1 MQDKSCSQA
10 LCYSPNTLCHGRRVM
25 LHLRHNKNRMWLKE
39 RQTKWA
45 SKSPMCLRRAAN
57 DGTSECW
64 HTAGAHPPN
73 PHPTHPPNSKRT
85 GGGTAASVNTPQSTE
100 WVTYDLG
107 LSVCAVPIATWNAG
121 YVSWIFFCVT
131 GWGDGRRVRVG
142 GWVGGV
148 QGSQR
153 WRVCPCST
161 LEAALT
167 FGSLAWQRS
176 VRRENRSHPNC
187 FCSNDRFKRPLTS
200 SKRVPVSL
208 LQRLLDAFHKRMMW
222 SPVNNKPAF
231 SASPR

>member
-1 MQDKSCSQA
+1 MSELHNFCSTFHWLETNKQTLKKKQEMQDKSCSQA

-100 WVTYDLG
+100 WVMYDLG

-142 GWVGGV
+142 GWVGGCSGQSEV
-148 QGSQR
+148 TCVSMFNLGSR
-153 WRVCPCST
+153 SDIWFAC
-161 LEAALT
+161 LT
-167 FGSLAWQRS
+167 AISQEGEQKPP
-176 VRRENRSHPNC
+176 E
-187 FCSNDRFKRPLTS
+187 
-200 SKRVPVSL
+200 L
-208 LQRLLDAFHKRMMW
+208 LL
-222 SPVNNKPAF
+222 
-231 SASPR
+231 